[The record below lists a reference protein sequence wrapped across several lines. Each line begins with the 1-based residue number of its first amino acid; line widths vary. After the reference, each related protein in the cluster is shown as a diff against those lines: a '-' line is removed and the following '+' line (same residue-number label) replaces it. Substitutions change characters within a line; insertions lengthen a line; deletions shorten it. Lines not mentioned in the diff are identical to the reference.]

1 MWYSEIIAVCSEIHT
16 NYVNVLVGRDGRLLA
31 FNVSAHVATRGL

>member
-1 MWYSEIIAVCSEIHT
+1 MFFFFNDAACSEIYT